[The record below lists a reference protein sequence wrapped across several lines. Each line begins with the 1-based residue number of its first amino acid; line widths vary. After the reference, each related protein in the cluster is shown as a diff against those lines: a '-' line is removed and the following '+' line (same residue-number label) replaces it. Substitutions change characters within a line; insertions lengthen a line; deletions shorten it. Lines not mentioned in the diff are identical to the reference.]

1 MNINSEFKS
10 NTTDVQVIL
19 LRTKDRSALVK
30 RYAFQEDDAVWF
42 PLSQVEVS
50 DNGDGDRTHTLT
62 APDWLLKKE
71 GWL

>member
-1 MNINSEFKS
+1 MINADYKS
-10 NTTDVQVIL
+10 NITDVQVIL
-19 LRTKDRSALVK
+19 LRTNDRSVLVK

-42 PLSQVEVS
+42 PLSQVELAS
-50 DNGDGDRTHTLT
+50 NGDGDKTHTLT